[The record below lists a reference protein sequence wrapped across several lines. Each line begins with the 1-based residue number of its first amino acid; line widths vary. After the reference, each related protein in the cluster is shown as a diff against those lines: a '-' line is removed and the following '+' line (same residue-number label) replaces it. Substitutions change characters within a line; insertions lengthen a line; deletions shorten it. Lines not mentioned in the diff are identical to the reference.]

1 MGARALADEGA
12 AITVTVV
19 YARPDQVWRVAV
31 DLPAGSR
38 VGDAL
43 RASGLAECIGEV
55 DLLAAPVGVFGEACE
70 RDRLLRAGDR
80 VEIYRALP
88 VDPKQARRR
97 RAEQARAAAKS

>member
-1 MGARALADEGA
+1 MAVRCSCFGHLRAIIKQAHRRKQGSRSGEMGARALADESA

-70 RDRLLRAGDR
+70 RDRLLRA
-80 VEIYRALP
+80 
-88 VDPKQARRR
+88 
-97 RAEQARAAAKS
+97 